1 MRIEPSTIEKHTA
14 AVLDAAERI
23 CGSRAQTFTWF
34 HNEPIDVFDYQTAEQ
49 LVAAGRT
56 EALCHYLRS
65 LEAGWL
71 G

>member
-1 MRIEPSTIEKHTA
+1 MRTEPSTIEKHTT

-23 CGSRAQTFTWF
+23 CGSRVQARTWF
-34 HNEPIDVFDYQTAEQ
+34 HNEPINVFDYQTVEQ

-56 EALCHYLRS
+56 EALCRYLRS